1 MNGKRFYG
9 MLALACAFLYV
20 KGAVLGDSD
29 YRPAQPLTLW
39 YLQPADAHGV
49 SNAWMEYYLPLG
61 NGHLGAMVG
70 GGTDTEAI
78 QLNEKTFWE
87 GNAQTYGAYQ
97 NLGYLYM
104 ENLASHGE
112 ATDYHLALDLTT
124 AIAET
129 AWEEGGVCYCREVL
143 CSWPSRCLVVHLNA
157 SKPGAIRS
165 RIRIEGTHG
174 EAVSYAGATGTMT
187 KQLQTITGTTVVGVY
202 ANSGATIATNSKGI
216 TVSNATELTVV
227 LTAETD
233 YDATAVGFVSGT
245 SSLTERAQKRVAEA
259 AAKGWDRLKEEHIS
273 DYSALFD
280 RMSLS
285 LDGDTFDGP
294 TDELVKNAEALS
306 DGERRTLTEL
316 IFAYGRYLQIAS
328 SRDGVV
334 PTGLQGLWCNRNDP
348 PWHADIHANINVQMN
363 YWPSETTNLAETA
376 LPLLNYVYA
385 GAIVLP
391 YWRQYARD
399 YTGNAAGWL
408 CFWEN
413 NITGFSWVAYPEH
426 SYCAAPAWLCW
437 HLWQHYLY
445 TQDEHFLRQ
454 CALPVMLS
462 CVDFWMKRLVRDPT
476 DGTWVCPDEWSP
488 EQGPLDDGTAHT
500 QQCVWNLFACTLH
513 ALDIVGVKAD
523 AIREKITELD
533 MGLHTEPYDGAYGDN
548 VNGVARGDL
557 LLREWKHLPYT
568 SATERQHRH
577 VSHLMCL
584 YPFYLLDGDAV
595 LTEAV
600 HHSLLLRGERS
611 TGWAMAWRL
620 CLWARL
626 GDSEQAYATLR
637 SALRHAKSYAVST
650 NPAVAGI
657 YCNLLSAHPPF
668 QIDGNF
674 GVTAGIAEMLLQS
687 YGSILRLL
695 PALPEA
701 WRESGMVRG
710 LRAEGGFEV
719 DITWQGD
726 EVEAHVRSLA
736 GRECCLHVPANLYS
750 TVTDANGQTLCYN
763 HGEETTLEFATTE
776 GESYVVTLTNAAAP
790 ETATREIMAQDNAS
804 THGRYD
810 LAGRRLTTRPTRGL
824 YIENGRKRMIRP
836 R

>member
-1 MNGKRFYG
+1 

-20 KGAVLGDSD
+20 KGAALGDSD
-29 YRPAQPLTLW
+29 YRPTQPLALW
-39 YLQPADAHGV
+39 YLQPADSHGV

-70 GGTDTEAI
+70 GGTDTEVI

-87 GNAQTYGAYQ
+87 GDAQTYGAYQ

-104 ENLASHGE
+104 ESLSSHGE
-112 ATDYHLALDLTT
+112 ATAYHFTLDLTT

-129 AWEEGGVCYCREVL
+129 EWEEGGVRYCREVL
-143 CSWPSRCLVVHLNA
+143 CSWPSRCLVVHLKA
-157 SKPGAIRS
+157 SKAGTIHS
-165 RIRIEGTHG
+165 RIRIDGTHG
-174 EAVSYAGATGTMT
+174 EVVSYEGATGMMT
-187 KQLQTITGTTVVGVY
+187 KHLQTITATTVVAAY
-202 ANSGATIATNSKGI
+202 ADNGAIITTRDNGI
-216 TVSNATELTVV
+216 VVSNATELTVI
-227 LTAETD
+227 LASETD
-233 YDATAVGFVSGT
+233 YDDKAVGFVSGT
-245 SSLTERAQKRVAEA
+245 NSLAERARKHVVEA
-259 AAKGWDRLKEEHIS
+259 AAKGWRRLKEEHIS
-273 DYSALFD
+273 DYASLFD
-280 RMSLS
+280 RMALS
-285 LDGDTFDGP
+285 LEGDTFDGP
-294 TDELVKNAEALS
+294 TDELVKNAETLS

-328 SRDGVV
+328 SRDGTV

-376 LPLLNYVYA
+376 LPLLNYIFT
-385 GAIVLP
+385 GAIVQP
-391 YWRQYARD
+391 YWRQYARE
-399 YTGNAAGWL
+399 YTGTAAGWL

-413 NITGFSWVAYPEH
+413 NITGFSWVASPEH
-426 SYCAAPAWLCW
+426 SYCGAPAWLCW

-476 DGTWVCPDEWSP
+476 DGTWVCPGEWSP

-500 QQCVWNLFACTLH
+500 QQCVWNLFACTLR
-513 ALDIVGVKAD
+513 ALDIAGVRAD
-523 AIREKITELD
+523 AIREKFAELD
-533 MGLHTEPYDGAYGDN
+533 TGLHTESYDGAYGDS
-548 VNGVARGDL
+548 VNGVTRGDL

-568 SATERQHRH
+568 SAAERQHRH

-584 YPFYLLDGDAV
+584 YPFNLLDGDDT

-600 HHSLLLRGERS
+600 RHSLLLRGERN

-626 GDSEQAYATLR
+626 GDSEQAYVTLR

-687 YGSILRLL
+687 HGGILRLL

-701 WRESGMVRG
+701 WRDGGTVRG

-719 DITWQGD
+719 DISWRGD
-726 EVEAHVRSLA
+726 DVEANVRSLA
-736 GRECCLHVPANLYS
+736 GHDCRLHVPADRYV
-750 TVTDANGQTLCYN
+750 TITDANGQTLCCNY
-763 HGEETTLEFATTE
+763 GEKTTLEFATTT
-776 GESYVVTLTNAAAP
+776 GDSYVVTLTNTAGT
-790 ETATREIMAQDNAS
+790 ETAKHEIMARHDSS
-804 THGRYD
+804 TPNRYD
-810 LAGRRLTTRPTRGL
+810 LAGRQLPFRPSRRL
-824 YIENGRKRMIRP
+824 YIENGRKWMVRSR
-836 R
+836 